1 MWPVWVFRLFSLS
14 VTQTQSISPPTKMQ
28 LVFGVCSGTATGG
41 RDKSCVPGPWA
52 HVRTSR
58 APGETVVE
66 KATEGMGWAGEGRRD
81 VPSHRWGG
89 EASPPET

>member
-41 RDKSCVPGPWA
+41 TDKVLCPRALGPRQDQQSPG
-52 HVRTSR
+52 RNS
-58 APGETVVE
+58 
-66 KATEGMGWAGEGRRD
+66 
-81 VPSHRWGG
+81 GG
-89 EASPPET
+89 ESDGGDGVGRGGEERGALTQVGTGGKPA